1 VPRGGTFNL
10 LVGGPKAEWPDDL
23 RARKIDGSWIGVD
36 RGTLRLIDQ
45 NIQPVAA
52 IGDFD
57 SLQAPELQR
66 VRRNV
71 KDIRQSQPE
80 KDYTDTQLA
89 VSVALNDYGADKID
103 IYGATGGR
111 LDHFLANL
119 FIVLQPEYK
128 RYASRIRLIDK
139 QNTISFY
146 LPGHYTVEKEAD
158 KNYLAF
164 IPLTPIDHLSLTNEK
179 YQLHNEPIPYPISF
193 ASNEFVGGS
202 GEFQF
207 DTGLLCVIQ
216 SCDTYEA
223 RHE

>member
-1 VPRGGTFNL
+1 MPRGGTFNL
-10 LVGGPKAEWPDDL
+10 LVGGPKANWPVDL
-23 RARKIDGSWIGVD
+23 TEKIVGPWIGVD
-36 RGTLRLIDQ
+36 RGTLRLIEH
-45 NIQPVAA
+45 NVQPVAA

-57 SLQAPELQR
+57 SLAAPELQR

-80 KDYTDTQLA
+80 KDFTDTQMA
-89 VSVALNDYGADKID
+89 VSVAFGDYGAEQVD

-119 FIVLQPEYK
+119 FIVLEPQYK
-128 RYASRIRLIDK
+128 RYANRIRLIDK

-146 LPGHYTVEKEAD
+146 LPGHYQLRKEPD

-164 IPLTPIDHLSLTNEK
+164 IPLTSIDHLSLLDEK
-179 YQLHNEPIPYPISF
+179 YQLHDEPIPYPISL
-193 ASNEFVGGS
+193 ASNEFVGET

-207 DTGLLCVIQ
+207 DTGVLCVIQ

>member
-1 VPRGGTFNL
+1 MLRGGTFNL
-10 LVGGPKAEWPDDL
+10 LVGGPKANWPADF
-23 RARKIDGSWIGVD
+23 AENIVGPWIGVD
-36 RGTLRLIDQ
+36 RGTLRLID
-45 NIQPVAA
+45 NNVQPVAA

-57 SLQAPELQR
+57 SLAAPELQR

-80 KDYTDTQLA
+80 KDFTDTQMA
-89 VSVALNDYGADKID
+89 VSVAFNDYAAERVD

-111 LDHFLANL
+111 IDHFLANL
-119 FIVLQPEYK
+119 FLVLEPQFK
-128 RYASRIRLIDK
+128 AYASQIRLIDK

-146 LPGHYTVEKEAD
+146 LPGHYTLEKEPD

-164 IPLTPIDHLSLTNEK
+164 IPLTPIDHLSLINEK

-193 ASNEFVGGS
+193 ASNEFVGKT

>member
-1 VPRGGTFNL
+1 MPRGGTFNL
-10 LVGGPKAEWPDDL
+10 LVGGPKATWPDDL
-23 RARKIDGSWIGVD
+23 TQITGTWIGVD
-36 RGTLRLIDQ
+36 RGTLRLIDH

-57 SLQAPELQR
+57 SLKEPELQL

-71 KDIRQSQPE
+71 KDVRSAQAE
-80 KDYTDTQLA
+80 KDFTDTQMA
-89 VSVALNDYGADKID
+89 VMVAFRDYHAERVD

-119 FIVLQPEYK
+119 FLVLDPQY
-128 RYASRIRLIDK
+128 RSYAGQIRLIDR
-139 QNTISFY
+139 QNTISYF
-146 LPGHYTVEKEAD
+146 LPGTYTITKEPD

-164 IPLTPIDHLSLTNEK
+164 VPLTPIDHLTLSDEK
-179 YQLHNEPIPYPISF
+179 YTLHDEPIPYAISF
-193 ASNEFVGGS
+193 ASNEFVGETGS
-202 GEFQF
+202 FHF

>member
-1 VPRGGTFNL
+1 MPRGGTFNL
-10 LVGGPKAEWPDDL
+10 LVGGPKANWPEDL
-23 RARKIDGSWIGVD
+23 TQITGTWIGVD

-57 SLQAPELQR
+57 SLQEPELQL

-71 KDIRQSQPE
+71 KDVRSAQAE
-80 KDYTDTQLA
+80 KEFTDTQMA
-89 VSVALNDYGADKID
+89 VMVAFRDYHAERVD

-119 FIVLQPEYK
+119 FLVLEPQYK
-128 RYASRIRLIDK
+128 RYAGQIRLIDR
-139 QNTISFY
+139 QNTISFF
-146 LPGHYTVEKEAD
+146 LPGQYTIHKEAD
-158 KNYLAF
+158 KQYLAF
-164 IPLTPIDHLSLTNEK
+164 VPLTPIDHLTLSDEK
-179 YQLHNEPIPYPISF
+179 YQLHDEPIPYAISF
-193 ASNEFVGGS
+193 ASNEFVGATGT
-202 GEFQF
+202 FKF

-223 RHE
+223 HHD

>member
-1 VPRGGTFNL
+1 MPRGGTFNL
-10 LVGGPKAEWPDDL
+10 LVGGPKANWPEDL
-23 RARKIDGSWIGVD
+23 TQITGTWIGVD

-57 SLQAPELQR
+57 SLQEPELQL

-71 KDIRQSQPE
+71 KDVRSAQAE
-80 KDYTDTQLA
+80 KDFTDTQMA
-89 VSVALNDYGADKID
+89 VMVAFRDYHAERVD

-119 FIVLQPEYK
+119 FLVLEPQYK
-128 RYASRIRLIDK
+128 RYAGQIRLIDR
-139 QNTISFY
+139 QNTITFY
-146 LPGHYTVEKEAD
+146 LPGHYTLQKEAD
-158 KNYLAF
+158 KKYLAF
-164 IPLTPIDHLSLTNEK
+164 IPLTPIDHLSLFDEK
-179 YQLHNEPIPYPISF
+179 YPLHDEPIPYPISF
-193 ASNEFVGGS
+193 ASNEFI
-202 GEFQF
+202 GETGTFQF

>member
-1 VPRGGTFNL
+1 MLRGGTFNL
-10 LVGGPKAEWPDDL
+10 LVGGPKANWPSDL
-23 RARKIDGSWIGVD
+23 AAKAIDGPWIGVD
-36 RGTLRLIDQ
+36 RGTLRLIDLGF
-45 NIQPVAA
+45 QPVAA

-57 SLQAPELQR
+57 SLQPGELQR

-80 KDYTDTQLA
+80 KDFTDTQSA
-89 VSVALNDYGADKID
+89 VSVAFGDYGADKLD

-111 LDHFLANL
+111 MDHFLANL
-119 FIVLQPEYK
+119 FLVLEPQYK
-128 RYASRIRLIDK
+128 RYASQIRLIDR
-139 QNTISFY
+139 QNTIQFFA
-146 LPGHYTVEKEAD
+146 PGTYTIDKESD
-158 KNYLAF
+158 KKYLAF
-164 IPLTPIDHLSLTNEK
+164 IPLTPIDHLSLIDEK

-193 ASNEFVGGS
+193 ASNEFVGDQGS
-202 GEFQF
+202 FQF

>member
-1 VPRGGTFNL
+1 MPRGGTFNL
-10 LVGGPKAEWPDDL
+10 LVGGPKANWPADF
-23 RARKIDGSWIGVD
+23 AENIVGPWIGVD
-36 RGTLRLIDQ
+36 RGTLRLID
-45 NIQPVAA
+45 NNVQPVAA

-57 SLQAPELQR
+57 SLAAPELQR

-80 KDYTDTQLA
+80 KDFTDTQMA
-89 VSVALNDYGADKID
+89 VSVAFNDYAAERVD

-111 LDHFLANL
+111 IDHFLANL
-119 FIVLQPEYK
+119 FLVLEPQFK
-128 RYASRIRLIDK
+128 AYASQIRLIDK

-146 LPGHYTVEKEAD
+146 LPGHYTLEKEPD

-164 IPLTPIDHLSLTNEK
+164 IPLTPIDHLSLINEK

-193 ASNEFVGGS
+193 ASNEFVGKT